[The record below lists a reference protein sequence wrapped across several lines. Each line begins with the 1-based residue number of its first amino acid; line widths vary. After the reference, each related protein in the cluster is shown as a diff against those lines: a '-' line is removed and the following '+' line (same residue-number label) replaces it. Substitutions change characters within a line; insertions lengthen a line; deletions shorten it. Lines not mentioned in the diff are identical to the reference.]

1 MQRQAVGAETES
13 ATPNENKELRL
24 PIIGGGGGN
33 RTRFRDSDPTDTSDT
48 EPAQNCANS
57 RQSNTLPD
65 SASSSREQKPTL
77 SRHTQ
82 DTSAHQKYVPSMY
95 QNLPQDLAEVVEGW
109 DRIPDDVKQEIQA
122 MVRRR
127 SPCPGA
133 T

>member
-1 MQRQAVGAETES
+1 LDLYGS
-13 ATPNENKELRL
+13 
-24 PIIGGGGGN
+24 IIGGGGGN
-33 RTRFRDSDPTDTSDT
+33 RTPDLSSEQADISDT

-77 SRHTQ
+77 SGHTQ

-95 QNLPQDLAEVVEGW
+95 QDLPQDLAEVVEGW
-109 DRIPDDVKQEIQA
+109 DRLPDDVKQEILA

>member
-1 MQRQAVGAETES
+1 MYQQAVGAKTES

-33 RTRFRDSDPTDTSDT
+33 RTRFRASDSTDTSDT

-95 QNLPQDLAEVVEGW
+95 QDLPQDLAEVVEGW
-109 DRIPDDVKQEIQA
+109 DRIPDDVKQ
-122 MVRRR
+122 
-127 SPCPGA
+127 
-133 T
+133 

>member
-1 MQRQAVGAETES
+1 MLIN
-13 ATPNENKELRL
+13 PLRL
-24 PIIGGGGGN
+24 RSMLMGLDLEQQALAGGGN
-33 RTRFRDSDPTDTSDT
+33 RTRFRASDSTDTSDT

-95 QNLPQDLAEVVEGW
+95 KDLPQDLAEVVEG
-109 DRIPDDVKQEIQA
+109 
-122 MVRRR
+122 
-127 SPCPGA
+127 
-133 T
+133 

>member
-1 MQRQAVGAETES
+1 MYQQAVGAKTES

-33 RTRFRDSDPTDTSDT
+33 RTPDLTSEQADISDT
-48 EPAQNCANS
+48 EPAQNCSNS

-95 QNLPQDLAEVVEGW
+95 QDLPQDLAEVVEGW
-109 DRIPDDVKQEIQA
+109 DRLPDDVKQEILA